1 MSLFAQFPAAR
12 GVVQLLLALVFVASY
27 ALVLGRLASV
37 RGRLAATASGALAA
51 VGLAALSQSREAGVL
66 LVAAVPVGM
75 ALFAAAAWLLWRL
88 MTWRDRRRATRIP
101 EPPLQRVLPPSAAD
115 RPASTPRRRPAH

>member
-1 MSLFAQFPAAR
+1 MSLFAQFPVAR
-12 GVVQLLLALVFVASY
+12 GALQLLLALVFVASY
-27 ALVLGRLASV
+27 ALVLGRLAGV

-88 MTWRDRRRATRIP
+88 MTWRDRRRAPQIP
-101 EPPLQRVLPPSAAD
+101 EPPLQRASPPPAAD

>member
-12 GVVQLLLALVFVASY
+12 GAVQLLLALVFVASY
-27 ALVLGRLASV
+27 ALVLGRFAGA
-37 RGRLAATASGALAA
+37 RGRLAAAASAVLAA
-51 VGLAALSQSREAGVL
+51 GGLAALSQSREVGVL

-75 ALFAAAAWLLWRL
+75 GLFAAVAWSLWQL
-88 MTWRDRRRATRIP
+88 MTWRDRRAAQIP
-101 EPPLQRVLPPSAAD
+101 EPLVQRTLPPPAAD